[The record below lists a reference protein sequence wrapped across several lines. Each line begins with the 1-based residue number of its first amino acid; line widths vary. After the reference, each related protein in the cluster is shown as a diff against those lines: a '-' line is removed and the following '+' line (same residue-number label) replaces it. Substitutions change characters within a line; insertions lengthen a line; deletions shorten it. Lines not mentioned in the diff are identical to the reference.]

1 MIVKLLLS
9 HTNGLRQFE
18 TTELEAILQQ
28 RNSCQE
34 KRPQLRLP
42 TLDAAAERKIL
53 LARRTKLEDNLVAQT
68 SHVVKGSVNGF
79 TEGQSA
85 LDRTFLISCHRFPGK
100 LRQQSQVGNKCPL
113 HLDRGGGAPY
123 LGKYEPHHEQ
133 PQQDAN
139 DAVPC
144 PREPGMHRELRHVD
158 EVESQSDLQSEV

>member
-1 MIVKLLLS
+1 MIFKLLLS

-53 LARRTKLEDNLVAQT
+53 LARRTKLEDNLVGET

-79 TEGQSA
+79 AKGQSA
-85 LDRTFLISCHRFPGK
+85 LDCTFLISCKRFPGK
-100 LRQQSQVGNKCPL
+100 LSQQSQVENKCPF
-113 HLDRGGGAPY
+113 HLDRGGRTPS
-123 LGKYEPHHEQ
+123 LVKDKP
-133 PQQDAN
+133 
-139 DAVPC
+139 
-144 PREPGMHRELRHVD
+144 
-158 EVESQSDLQSEV
+158 